1 MLNEDDNYK
10 VESVV
15 EQLIFMLWLSVGI
28 IAVIVPILA
37 LAL

>member
-1 MLNEDDNYK
+1 MLNEDDNYE

>member
-1 MLNEDDNYK
+1 MINEEWNHE
-10 VESVV
+10 VESVS

-28 IAVIVPILA
+28 ISVIVPILA